1 MLVRLEITDF
11 AIISHIVF
19 EPENGLNVI
28 SGETGAGKSLL
39 IDAIG
44 LIMGNKASK
53 NLIRHDCNKASVEAV
68 FTLSDREVDSV
79 TETLSDNGIEIE
91 DGQLIVLREIFQDGR
106 SSARI
111 NGRGVNLSV
120 LSSVVNGLIDIHGQ
134 HDNQRIFDEK
144 THVYLLD
151 KFGGSEVSYALNEY
165 TEILNEYKRT
175 VLKIRDLGASPDK
188 LQKRREYLEFAY
200 ERISEAGFKAGEEE
214 ELRLKKKNIMQASS
228 INECLSSAEQL
239 LSSDTD
245 SVKEKLFAAV
255 SSLNRLVKLDES
267 YKDLTDRLNSC
278 YYELESVTDEISLEL
293 NKTDYSEQEL
303 NDIDNRLSLL
313 YDLKSKYGDS
323 IEEINDFMKSAE
335 KEISE
340 IDNNGKVLDE
350 LRAERVKI
358 EKRLLESSRKLS
370 DIRKINATK
379 LGELIVKELS
389 ELEIPSARFDVEFA
403 ERSKEK
409 YFSSYGTEDIRFVFS
424 ANPGES
430 LKPLSKIVS
439 GGEAS
444 RIMLA
449 VKKIL
454 SGADETPTLIFD
466 EIDTGIS
473 GAASIAVATKLKS
486 ISKKHQVLCVS
497 HTAQIAA
504 CSDCSWFL
512 KKESD
517 LVSSYAYINKLD
529 ENSKITEVSRLLSG
543 TASEESI
550 NLAKNLIESFSDI

>member
-120 LSSVVNGLIDIHGQ
+120 LSSVINGLIDIHGQ

-151 KFGGSEVSYALNEY
+151 KFGGSEVSDALNEY

-200 ERISEAGFKAGEEE
+200 ERISEAGFKSGDEE

-228 INECLSSAEQL
+228 VNECLSSAEQL

-350 LRAERVKI
+350 LRVERVKI

-370 DIRKINATK
+370 EIRKINAAK

-389 ELEIPSARFDVEFA
+389 ELEIPSARFDVEFT

>member
-151 KFGGSEVSYALNEY
+151 KFGGSEVSDALNEY

-255 SSLNRLVKLDES
+255 SSLNRLVKIDES

-350 LRAERVKI
+350 LRVERVKI
-358 EKRLLESSRKLS
+358 EKRLLESARKLS
-370 DIRKINATK
+370 DIRKINAAK

-389 ELEIPSARFDVEFA
+389 ELEIPSARFDVEFT

-512 KKESD
+512 RKESD

>member
-151 KFGGSEVSYALNEY
+151 KFGGSEVSDALNEY

-175 VLKIRDLGASPDK
+175 VLKIRDLGASPEK

-245 SVKEKLFAAV
+245 SVKEKLFTAV
-255 SSLNRLVKLDES
+255 SSLNRLVKIDES
-267 YKDLTDRLNSC
+267 YKDLTARLNSC

-370 DIRKINATK
+370 DIRKINAAK

>member
-79 TETLSDNGIEIE
+79 TETLSDSGIEIE
-91 DGQLIVLREIFQDGR
+91 DSQLIVLREIFQDGR

-151 KFGGSEVSYALNEY
+151 KFGGSEVSDALNEY

-245 SVKEKLFAAV
+245 SVKEKLFAAI
-255 SSLNRLVKLDES
+255 SSLNRLVKIDES

-358 EKRLLESSRKLS
+358 EKRLLESARKLS
-370 DIRKINATK
+370 DIRKINAAK

-389 ELEIPSARFDVEFA
+389 ELEIPSARFDVEFT

>member
-68 FTLSDREVDSV
+68 FTLTDRESDSV
-79 TETLSDNGIEIE
+79 SETLNENGINVE
-91 DGQLIVLREIFQDGR
+91 DNQLIVLREIFQDGR

-120 LSSVVNGLIDIHGQ
+120 LSSLINGLIDIHGQ

-144 THVYLLD
+144 THVFLLD
-151 KFGGSEVSYALNEY
+151 KFGGSEVADALNEY
-165 TEILNEYKRT
+165 TKILNEYKST
-175 VLKIRDLGASPDK
+175 VLKIRDLGASPEK

-200 ERISEAGFKAGEEE
+200 ERISDAGFKTGEEE
-214 ELRLKKKNIMQASS
+214 ELHLRKKNIMQASS
-228 INECLSSAEQL
+228 VNECLSSAEQL
-239 LSSDTD
+239 LSSDAD
-245 SVKEKLFAAV
+245 SVKEKLFAAL
-255 SSLNRLVKLDES
+255 SAINRLVKIDES
-267 YKDLTDRLNSC
+267 FKDLSDRLNSC
-278 YYELESVTDEISLEL
+278 YYELESVTDEISSEL
-293 NKTDYSEQEL
+293 NKTDFSEQEL
-303 NDIDNRLSLL
+303 NEVDNRLSLL

-370 DIRKINATK
+370 EIRRANASK
-379 LGELIVKELS
+379 LGNLIIKELS
-389 ELEIPSARFDVEFA
+389 ELEIPSARFDVEFT
-403 ERSKEK
+403 ERSKER
-409 YFSSYGTEDIRFVFS
+409 YFSSYGTEDIKFVFS

-454 SGADETPTLIFD
+454 SGADETATLIFD

-517 LVSSYAYINKLD
+517 LVSSYAYINRLD

-543 TASEESI
+543 TSSEESI

>member
-175 VLKIRDLGASPDK
+175 VLKIRDLGASPEK

-245 SVKEKLFAAV
+245 SVKEKLFTAV
-255 SSLNRLVKLDES
+255 SSLNRLVKIDES

-293 NKTDYSEQEL
+293 NETDYSEQEL

-323 IEEINDFMKSAE
+323 IEEINNFMKSAV

-370 DIRKINATK
+370 DIRKINAAK

>member
-151 KFGGSEVSYALNEY
+151 KFGGSEVSDALNEY

-228 INECLSSAEQL
+228 VNECLSSAEQL

-255 SSLNRLVKLDES
+255 SSLNRLVKLDEA

-303 NDIDNRLSLL
+303 NEIDNRLSLL

-370 DIRKINATK
+370 DIRKINAAK

>member
-151 KFGGSEVSYALNEY
+151 KFGGSEVSDALNEY

-175 VLKIRDLGASPDK
+175 VLKIRDLGASPEK

-245 SVKEKLFAAV
+245 SVKEKLFTAV
-255 SSLNRLVKLDES
+255 SSLNRLVKIDES

-370 DIRKINATK
+370 DIRKINAAK